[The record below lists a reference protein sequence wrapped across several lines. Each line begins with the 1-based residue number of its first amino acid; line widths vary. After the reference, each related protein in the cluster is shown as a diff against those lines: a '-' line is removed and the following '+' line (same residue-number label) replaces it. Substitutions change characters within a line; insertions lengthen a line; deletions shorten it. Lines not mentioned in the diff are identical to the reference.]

1 MTDIVRK
8 NSLCCSIVKVTGYI
22 QFLILQRLN
31 TAMSLNVILKI
42 LHNST
47 YSQVLSRVIRI
58 RA

>member
-42 LHNST
+42 LPNST
-47 YSQVLSRVIRI
+47 YSKVLSRVI
-58 RA
+58 